1 MSESESITTTPAC
14 QDRNLLMQAWMEANR
29 EVEAATTLVI
39 AAARRLTDA
48 EAAQAIAIKAVCA
61 ADWMP
66 NLQAAAAA
74 FVPDGP
80 EEPGAIEATKQLT
93 PPVEGAES

>member
-1 MSESESITTTPAC
+1 
-14 QDRNLLMQAWMEANR
+14 MQAWMDANR

-80 EEPGAIEATKQLT
+80 EEPGAIEATLPT
-93 PPVEGAES
+93 RDTSAGYDDEALEGAGF

>member
-1 MSESESITTTPAC
+1 
-14 QDRNLLMQAWMEANR
+14 MQAWMEANR
-29 EVEAATTLVI
+29 EVEAATTLVL
-39 AAARRLTDA
+39 AAARRLADA

-80 EEPGAIEATKQLT
+80 EEPGAIEATLLT
-93 PPVEGAES
+93 CDTSAGHDDEALEKAES